1 MAMFCFDMVSI
12 PHISPQVCGVFGLAL
27 HQRLTVSTAGG
38 GSPDQF
44 PVVRARLVEMETLT
58 PLQVSTHL

>member
-1 MAMFCFDMVSI
+1 M
-12 PHISPQVCGVFGLAL
+12 CGVFELAL